1 MLEPFVIP
9 VQKAS
14 MFKVSRHKVIALG
27 GVVYHCESKK
37 GVRIDTEHQQ
47 LNVEL

>member
-1 MLEPFVIP
+1 MTP

-14 MFKVSRHKVIALG
+14 MFKVKRHKGNIALG
-27 GVVYHCESKK
+27 EVVYHCETKK
-37 GVRIDTEHQQ
+37 GVRIDTQHQQ

>member
-1 MLEPFVIP
+1 MIP
-9 VQKAS
+9 VQKAF
-14 MFKVSRHKVIALG
+14 MFKVSRHKGYIALG
-27 GVVYHCESKK
+27 EVVYQCESKK